1 MTMREGTE
9 LLADHYQKTF
19 ELTLTVWEQRNR
31 TFLML
36 LAVVGV
42 ATLLTFNVSAT
53 QPLLVDVIASILS
66 IDDAARRAELRT
78 SFPYGLIQSI
88 LLMVVLYL
96 MLILYHRTTAIL
108 RNYDYLAAVEQEIR
122 DSLELPASMV
132 SFTREG
138 RFYAK
143 AKVRLAPAIGLAYVL
158 MLFCLLVPFLGMR
171 ILTDFTSG
179 QYWFG
184 AIDIALAIPT
194 LMFYAAYAFSSSG
207 FLRRLFGNRL

>member
-1 MTMREGTE
+1 
-9 LLADHYQKTF
+9 
-19 ELTLTVWEQRNR
+19 
-31 TFLML
+31 ML

-42 ATLLTFNVSAT
+42 ATLLTFNVAAA
-53 QPLLVDVIASILS
+53 QPLLVDVIASILG
-66 IDDAARRAELRT
+66 IDDPARRAELRT

-108 RNYDYLAAVEQEIR
+108 RNYEYLAAVEHEIR
-122 DSLELPASMV
+122 DSLELPASMI
-132 SFTREG
+132 SFSREG

-158 MLFCLLVPFLGMR
+158 MLFFLLVPFLAMR
-171 ILTDFTSG
+171 IFTDFASG

-184 AIDIALAIPT
+184 AIDVVLAVPT
-194 LMFYAAYAFSSSG
+194 LLFYAAYALSSSG
-207 FLRRLFGNRL
+207 FLRRLFGSRT

>member
-1 MTMREGTE
+1 MTMRPGTE

-36 LAVVGV
+36 LGVVGA
-42 ATLLTFNVSAT
+42 ATLLTFNVSQT
-53 QPLLVDVIASILS
+53 QPLLVDVISTLLG

-108 RNYDYLAAVEQEIR
+108 RNYHYLAALEDELRQG
-122 DSLELPASMV
+122 LELSPSSV

-143 AKVRLAPAIGLAYVL
+143 DKVPMGATIGLTYVL
-158 MLFCLLVPFLGMR
+158 MLFFLLIPFLWMR
-171 ILTDFTSG
+171 IYTDFASG
-179 QYWFG
+179 RYWFG
-184 AIDIALAIPT
+184 VMDSVLAVPI
-194 LMFYAAYAFSSSG
+194 LFFYGAYAFSSSG
-207 FLRRLFGNRL
+207 FLRRLLRKQ